1 MLNNNADFN
10 KATFNKTIDIYLKY
24 YYNKII

>member
-1 MLNNNADFN
+1 MFNNNADFN
-10 KATFNKTIDIYLKY
+10 KATYNKTIDIYFIN